1 MSLNNRKSFPV
12 IPGKRSVSY
21 DTFFLIIGNSEI
33 RLKNQEWKVFS
44 NFGIA
49 NSFYNSNGCGVNEL
63 LGEGPTV
70 R

>member
-1 MSLNNRKSFPV
+1 MSLNNRRSFPV
-12 IPGKRSVSY
+12 IPGKKSVSY

-49 NSFYNSNGCGVNEL
+49 NSFYDSNGYGVNEL
-63 LGEGPTV
+63 LGEGPNV

>member
-21 DTFFLIIGNSEI
+21 DAFFLIIGNSEI
-33 RLKNQEWKVFS
+33 RLKNQDWKMFS
-44 NFGIA
+44 NFGIPD
-49 NSFYNSNGCGVNEL
+49 SFYYSNGCGVNEL

>member
-1 MSLNNRKSFPV
+1 MSLNNRRSFPV

-44 NFGIA
+44 NFGNE
-49 NSFYNSNGCGVNEL
+49 NSFYDSYGCGVDEL
-63 LGEGPTV
+63 LG
-70 R
+70 